1 MKVINDFF
9 CNDNAVEMYKAC
21 SMKTQHHCIQS
32 LQPRDSWRLIR
43 CFCLMQLPHA
53 TFKLSAW
60 LLPSAST
67 AHKLLIARVQCHLP
81 SCIDAK
87 GCLVWSKDFVTV
99 HHGKSTG
106 YNDYRMASNIIFCHI
121 DMSLLNLI
129 FCAIGLRFLE
139 LVKWSCPTQSM
150 LRLLGV
156 FFEHRVPT
164 SPLFNL
170 FLYQHVRSHMPL
182 IVPSHD
188 LSLSTWMKLNVVG
201 PN

>member
-1 MKVINDFF
+1 MI
-9 CNDNAVEMYKAC
+9 MLWRC
-21 SMKTQHHCIQS
+21 SMTAWKHNIIAS
-32 LQPRDSWRLIR
+32 NQPRDSWRLIR

-87 GCLVWSKDFVTV
+87 GCLVWRKDFATV
-99 HHGKSTG
+99 YHGKSTG
-106 YNDYRMASNIIFCHI
+106 YNDYRMVSNIIFCHI

-129 FCAIGLRFLE
+129 FCDIGLRFLDIPSK
-139 LVKWSCPTQSM
+139 VKLPVPLSM
-150 LRLLGV
+150 LRLPRCFLWTSRSNQSPFQSFSV
-156 FFEHRVPT
+156 AARQESHASHRFRAMICV
-164 SPLFNL
+164 
-170 FLYQHVRSHMPL
+170 
-182 IVPSHD
+182 
-188 LSLSTWMKLNVVG
+188 LSTWMKLIVVG

>member
-1 MKVINDFF
+1 MESKVHYCLRTFLFPQLTRIQWKSSTTFS
-9 CNDNAVEMYKAC
+9 AMIMLWRC
-21 SMKTQHHCIQS
+21 SMTAWKHNIIAS
-32 LQPRDSWRLIR
+32 NQPRDSWRLIR

-87 GCLVWSKDFVTV
+87 GCLVWRKDFATV
-99 HHGKSTG
+99 YHGKSTG
-106 YNDYRMASNIIFCHI
+106 YNDYRMVSNIIFCHI

-129 FCAIGLRFLE
+129 FCDIGLRFLDIPSK
-139 LVKWSCPTQSM
+139 VKLPVPLSM

-170 FLYQHVRSHMPL
+170 FL
-182 IVPSHD
+182 
-188 LSLSTWMKLNVVG
+188 
-201 PN
+201 